1 LELASGLQLFSAM
14 KMRSVLLCAS
24 ALVAARF
31 LAACSG
37 ADAQPSGSA
46 GSNSTGGQ
54 QTVAGSGN
62 SAGSTANGGST
73 SFGGAANGGSSGGIA
88 TGGTGGTMS
97 AGAGGTMSAG
107 AGGTGGSAGGTAGS
121 GGSGGTPTPNTK
133 VVMYLPNWSGSFAS
147 WAKKIDF
154 TKMTHLNLAFGT
166 VNSGTNDWS
175 MGAADGDVQALAA
188 AAHAANVKILVSIGG
203 ADDDIGIINRYQT
216 ESNID
221 PLVANLDAFVKRLDL
236 DGVDVDLERGADMKS
251 SGNFSKFAAKL
262 VSTLRPEGKLVTAA
276 LAQYIMEDAGD
287 DATISTWLNAYD
299 FINLMIYTTNM
310 NTYTSEL
317 NWWKTNRHIPANKLT
332 WGVEFSKISADQ
344 VKQLTTASKADGGV
358 MVWEL
363 SLDSSGQLWKAVQ
376 DAI

>member
-1 LELASGLQLFSAM
+1 M
-14 KMRSVLLCAS
+14 
-24 ALVAARF
+24 
-31 LAACSG
+31 
-37 ADAQPSGSA
+37 
-46 GSNSTGGQ
+46 
-54 QTVAGSGN
+54 AGSGN